1 MRADHVLTHAV
12 VRARHVRARHMNT
25 CKFVKSQ
32 MIDDDI
38 INCAEQIACKTMYKA
53 PPLAQDLGADTR
65 VHIARACARTHART
79 HAHARTHTH
88 TIA

>member
-1 MRADHVLTHAV
+1 MNADHVLTHAV

-38 INCAEQIACKTMYKA
+38 INCAEQIACKTVYKA
-53 PPLAQDLGADTR
+53 PLLAQDLGTNTR
-65 VHIARACARTHART
+65 VHVARA
-79 HAHARTHTH
+79 HTH
-88 TIA
+88 DCICR